1 MVSSTLSAETLS
13 LSRGL
18 LGELGWTVTVY
29 HELVDCY
36 FERWEQAMR
45 ERRAGAFAS
54 EHSEQKLRA
63 NICIVDKKYLY
74 DHLSNESLGVTDD
87 KRTAIEMQIIRQS
100 MAETDT
106 QIRWVPHPLMLVDG
120 L

>member
-1 MVSSTLSAETLS
+1 
-13 LSRGL
+13 
-18 LGELGWTVTVY
+18 
-29 HELVDCY
+29 
-36 FERWEQAMR
+36 MR

-106 QIRWVPHPLMLVDG
+106 QIRWVPHPLMLVGSKKGGNLLPLYSLLRSSQFKVLEDKKNSRE